1 MKQQGWRMFVTTMC
15 TLWLLAAGY
24 ETVAAQP
31 SIASS
36 LGVAPYPSRGQSPAQ
51 QHRDEGECYAWA
63 RQQTGIDPIAVASAP
78 PPPSGPAVGG
88 GERLRGA
95 ARGAAGG
102 AIIGS
107 IAGDTSDGA
116 GVGAVVGTLAG
127 GRQARQNRQAR
138 AQEAQNAQAA
148 TIQQFNRAFGACMEG
163 RGYAVR

>member
-1 MKQQGWRMFVTTMC
+1 MKQQGWRIFVTILC

-51 QHRDEGECYAWA
+51 QNQDE
-63 RQQTGIDPIAVASAP
+63 
-78 PPPSGPAVGG
+78 
-88 GERLRGA
+88 
-95 ARGAAGG
+95 GAAGG